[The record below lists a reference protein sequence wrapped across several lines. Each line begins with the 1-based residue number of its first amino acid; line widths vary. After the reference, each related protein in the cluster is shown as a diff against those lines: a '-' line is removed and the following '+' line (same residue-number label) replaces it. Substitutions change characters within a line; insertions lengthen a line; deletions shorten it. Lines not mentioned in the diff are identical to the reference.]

1 MSRYLISLILLLAC
15 THFTAQQQSIN
26 TVFSSEEILKEAKSG
41 HFQWVF
47 HNQTT
52 QEEIANLAKY
62 YTNFFTHTFNNDT
75 KIVDVY
81 PVVDSEDTRR
91 VMLRFLGANQI
102 KEIKVGEV
110 SYELYVFYEKF
121 MKYEGE

>member
-1 MSRYLISLILLLAC
+1 MSRYLISLIVLLAC

-26 TVFSSEEILKEAKSG
+26 TVFSSEEMLKEAKSG

-47 HNQTT
+47 PTQTT
-52 QEEIANLAKY
+52 QEEITNLAKY
-62 YTNFFTHTFNNDT
+62 YTTSFTYTFNSDS

-121 MKYEGE
+121 MKYEAE

>member
-47 HNQTT
+47 PSQTT

-62 YTNFFTHTFNNDT
+62 YTNSFTYSFNNDT
-75 KIVDVY
+75 KIVNVY

-121 MKYEGE
+121 MKYEAE

>member
-47 HNQTT
+47 PSQTT

-62 YTNFFTHTFNNDT
+62 YTNSFTYSFNNDT
-75 KIVDVY
+75 KIVNVY

>member
-1 MSRYLISLILLLAC
+1 MSRYLISLIVLLAC

-26 TVFSSEEILKEAKSG
+26 TVFSSEEMLKEAKSG

-47 HNQTT
+47 SAQTT
-52 QEEIANLAKY
+52 QEEITNLAKY
-62 YTNFFTHTFNNDT
+62 YTTFFTYTFNSDS

-121 MKYEGE
+121 MKYEAE

>member
-1 MSRYLISLILLLAC
+1 MLAC

-62 YTNFFTHTFNNDT
+62 YTNFFTYTFNNDT

-121 MKYEGE
+121 MKYEAE